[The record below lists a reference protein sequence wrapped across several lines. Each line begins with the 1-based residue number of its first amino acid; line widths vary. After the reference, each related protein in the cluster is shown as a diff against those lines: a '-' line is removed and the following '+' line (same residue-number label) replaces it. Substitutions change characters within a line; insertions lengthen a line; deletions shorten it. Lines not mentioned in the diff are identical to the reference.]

1 MKKRLYTPGPTP
13 VPESVMLKMAEPIIH
28 HRHKEFTDLFARVNQ
43 NLKYLFQ
50 TSEDVYTLTSSGTGA
65 MEAAVCNL
73 HCAGDTALFVNGGKF
88 GERWGE
94 LLQAYG
100 VTPVEI
106 TVEWGTAVAP
116 QAILNALKANPK
128 INAVYLTHSETS
140 TGTATDVKTLASLV
154 HQHSNAIV
162 VIDGIT
168 AVGAMELRMDEWGI
182 DVVVTGSQKGLMV
195 PPGLA
200 FIALSKR
207 AWEMVNRSNLPNYYF
222 NLKKAQKAIATSD
235 TPWTPAISLII
246 GVDAALEMIRQ
257 TGVEQVWA
265 RHDRLAR
272 SIRAGVEALGL
283 KLLSNVPSNALTAVY
298 IPESVDAKQFNKVL
312 KNNYGITIAGGQ
324 GHLTGKIFR
333 ISHLGYYDE
342 LDMITMISAL
352 EMTLQECGFEFEL
365 GSGIRAAQAIFVQS
379 PSVISA

>member
-13 VPESVMLKMAEPIIH
+13 VPESIMLKMAEPMIH
-28 HRHKEFTDLFARVNQ
+28 HRHKEFTDLFARVNK
-43 NLKYLFQ
+43 NLQYLFQ

-65 MEAAVCNL
+65 MEAAVSNL

-100 VTPVEI
+100 VTPVELA
-106 TVEWGTAVAP
+106 VEWGTAVAP
-116 QAILNALKANPK
+116 DKILSALKANPQ

-140 TGTATDVKTLASLV
+140 TGTATDVKTLASLI
-154 HQHSNAIV
+154 HQHSDALV
-162 VIDGIT
+162 VVDGIT
-168 AVGAMELRMDEWGI
+168 AVGAMESRMDDWGI

-200 FIALSKR
+200 FIAVSKR
-207 AWEMVNRSNLPNYYF
+207 AWKMVSRSNLPNYYF
-222 NLKKAQKAIATSD
+222 NLKKAQNALTTSD

-272 SIRAGVEALGL
+272 SIRAGIEALGL
-283 KLLSNVPSNALTAVY
+283 TLLSKAPSSALTAVY
-298 IPESVDAKQFNKVL
+298 IPESIDGKQFNKVL

-352 EMTLQECGFEFEL
+352 EMTLQECGYKFEL

-379 PSVISA
+379 PSVVSA

>member
-28 HRHKEFTDLFARVNQ
+28 HRHKEFTDVFARVNQ

-73 HCAGDTALFVNGGKF
+73 HRAGDTALFVNGGKF

-100 VTPVEI
+100 VTPVDI
-106 TVEWGTAVAP
+106 VVEWGTAVAP
-116 QAILNALKANPK
+116 EAILNALKANPK
-128 INAVYLTHSETS
+128 ISAVYLTHSETS
-140 TGTATDVKTLASLV
+140 TGTATDVKTLASLI
-154 HQHSNAIV
+154 HQHSNVVV

-222 NLKKAQKAIATSD
+222 NLKKAQKAMATSD

-257 TGVEQVWA
+257 TGVEHVWA

-272 SIRAGVEALGL
+272 SIRVGVEAIGL

-298 IPESVDAKQFNKVL
+298 VPESVDAKKFNKVL

-365 GSGIRAAQAIFVQS
+365 GSGLRAAQATFIQS

>member
-13 VPESVMLKMAEPIIH
+13 VPESIMLKMAEPMIH
-28 HRHKEFTDLFARVNQ
+28 HRHKEFTDLFARVNR
-43 NLKYLFQ
+43 NLQYLFQ

-65 MEAAVCNL
+65 MEAAVSNL
-73 HCAGDTALFVNGGKF
+73 HRAGDTALYVNGGKF

-100 VTPVEI
+100 VTSVELS
-106 TVEWGTAVAP
+106 VEWGTVVAP
-116 QAILNALKANPK
+116 DKILSALKANPN

-140 TGTATDVKTLASLV
+140 TGTATDVKTLASLI
-154 HQHSNAIV
+154 HQHSDAV
-162 VIDGIT
+162 VVVDGIT
-168 AVGAMELRMDEWGI
+168 AVGAMEMRMDDWGI

-200 FIALSKR
+200 FIAVSKR
-207 AWEMVNRSNLPNYYF
+207 AWNMINRSNLPNFYF
-222 NLKKAQKAIATSD
+222 NLKKAQQALETSD

-283 KLLSNVPSNALTAVY
+283 TLLSKAPSNALTAVY
-298 IPESVDAKQFNKVL
+298 IPESIDGKQFNKVL

-342 LDMITMISAL
+342 LDMLTMISAL
-352 EMTLQECGFEFEL
+352 EMTLQECGCKFEL
-365 GSGIRAAQAIFVQS
+365 GSGIRAAQATFVQS

>member
-154 HQHSNAIV
+154 HQHSNAVV

-168 AVGAMELRMDEWGI
+168 AVGAMEFRMDEWGI